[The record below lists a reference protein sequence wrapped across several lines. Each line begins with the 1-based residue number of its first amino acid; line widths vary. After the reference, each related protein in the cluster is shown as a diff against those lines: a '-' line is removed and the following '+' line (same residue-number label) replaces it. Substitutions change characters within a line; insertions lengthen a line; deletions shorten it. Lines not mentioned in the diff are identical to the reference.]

1 MDWVA
6 RCSAGNFAEFIGK
19 RQSTD
24 SRADTENDAGH
35 SKSDDSFSYVWLLA
49 GIVVLVPEESHE

>member
-6 RCSAGNFAEFIGK
+6 SCSTGNFAEFIGK

-35 SKSDDSFSYVWLLA
+35 GKSDDSLPYFWFRV
-49 GIVVLVPEESHE
+49 GIVFIVPEESHE